1 MTPFD
6 QHRDTLRR
14 RTLRIFLGLSGC
26 LATAGLLG
34 VHQPAQAQDAAD
46 YPNRP
51 VRVIVPYAAGGGTD
65 IAGRLIASK
74 LSERLGQRF
83 VVDNRPGAGGS
94 LGTEVA
100 VRSPADGYTLLFH
113 SGTLAVDPSFK
124 KKLPYDVRKDL
135 APVSLVV
142 SGPFYLVVNPQL
154 PVKTAGDLIAYARAN
169 PRKLNFGSPGIGSSI
184 HLAGEVF
191 KSMAGIDVQ
200 HIPYKGNA
208 PAMQGLIGGEIHF
221 LFDLIALSKPMV
233 DSGKIRMLGVSSLS
247 RSADL
252 PEVPSISESGLPGY
266 ETSVWLGMLAP
277 AGVPRPIINKVSAAI
292 KAIVES
298 PDVKAQLRAQ
308 GFDPIGNSPDEFTAF
323 LNKDIERYGKVIREA
338 KIEEP

>member
-1 MTPFD
+1 MTRI
-6 QHRDTLRR
+6 HR
-14 RTLRIFLGLSGC
+14 RTLAARLGRSLVAAAL
-26 LATAGLLG
+26 LAGAASA
-34 VHQPAQAQDAAD
+34 HAQDAAD
-46 YPNRP
+46 YPNKP

-65 IAGRLIASK
+65 IAARLIAAK
-74 LSERLGQRF
+74 LGERLGQRF

-100 VRSPADGYTLLFH
+100 VRSVADGYTLLFH

-142 SGPFYLVVNPQL
+142 SGPFFLVINPQL
-154 PVKTAGDLIAYARAN
+154 PVKNAGDLIAYARAN
-169 PRKLNFGSPGIGSSI
+169 PKKLNFGSPGIGSSI

-200 HIPYKGNA
+200 HVPYKGNA

-221 LFDLIALSKPMV
+221 LFDLISLSKPMV
-233 DSGKIRMLGVSSLS
+233 DSGKIRMLGVSSLT
-247 RSADL
+247 RSADIPDL
-252 PEVPSISESGLPGY
+252 PTISESGLPGY
-266 ETSVWLGMLAP
+266 DTSVWLGMLAP
-277 AGVPRPIINKVSAAI
+277 AGVPRGIVNKISAAI
-292 KAIVES
+292 RSIVES
-298 PDVKAQLRAQ
+298 PDVRAQLRAQ
-308 GFDPIGNSPDEFTAF
+308 GFEPIGNSPDEFAAF
-323 LNKDIERYGKVIREA
+323 LAKDIERYGKVIREA